1 MRISAVKVKK
11 DRESKV
17 ALDQGFAINFFEC
30 SENEIV
36 LMLPTDAET
45 LKKSIDYHGWKAL
58 GEVITSH

>member
-45 LKKSIDYHGWKAL
+45 LKKSIDYHGWEAI